1 MTTAAANPAQPPQPE
16 VLGGVVPYLTV
27 DGALR
32 AAEFYKKAFD
42 GEVVASHPVDE
53 QGRTM
58 HVHLYIN
65 GGSLMLS
72 DGYPEQGHP
81 VTPHQGFSLT
91 LRVDQIDRRFK
102 QAVDAGAEV
111 VMPVE
116 LMFWGE
122 RYGQLRDPFGVL
134 WAMVSPA

>member
-91 LRVDQIDRRFK
+91 QRVDQIDRRFK

-116 LMFWGE
+116 RMFWGE